1 MKLKIKQQSQPQAL
15 CSENVRLNLIQSV
28 CHVTHIYPCGIVE
41 LFEKEEGMKM
51 PSFLK
56 VAL

>member
-1 MKLKIKQQSQPQAL
+1 MKLKIKRQSQPQAL
-15 CSENVRLNLIQSV
+15 CSENVRLNLIQSA
-28 CHVTHIYPCGIVE
+28 CHVTHYPCETVE